1 MGAGGCRWAP
11 GVSSRGGAGAG
22 AGGGAGLCGK
32 GLTES
37 MPESMQALTFSV
49 AGGAGVG
56 SRRLWPHH
64 EEARPLERGLALEAG
79 WEAG

>member
-1 MGAGGCRWAP
+1 MCTVWGLGAVGGRQECP
-11 GVSSRGGAGAG
+11 VGVGLGEGLGCAGRVSR
-22 AGGGAGLCGK
+22 
-32 GLTES
+32 ES
-37 MPESMQALTFSV
+37 MRGLTFSV
-49 AGGAGVG
+49 AGRAGVG

>member
-11 GVSSRGGAGAG
+11 GVASGGG
-22 AGGGAGLCGK
+22 AGGGAGLCWK
-32 GLTES
+32 GLRES
-37 MPESMQALTFSV
+37 MPAFTFSV